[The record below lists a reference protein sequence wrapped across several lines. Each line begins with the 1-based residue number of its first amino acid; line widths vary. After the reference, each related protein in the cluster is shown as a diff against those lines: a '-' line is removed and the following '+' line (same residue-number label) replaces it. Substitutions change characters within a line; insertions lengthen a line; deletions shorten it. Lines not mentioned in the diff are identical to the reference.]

1 MKEYFSLFDED
12 NDGEDSCKQLGTL
25 LRALGQIPSEA
36 EVKELVNEIG
46 SDSFDFKEL
55 LKIMSRRLKENDP
68 EEDIREAFQV
78 FDKDNKG
85 VLVKDLRHAMKS
97 IGEKVTDAE
106 IDEML
111 KEVGVN
117 KDGKITLKEFLK
129 VLPPKK

>member
-1 MKEYFSLFDED
+1 MLT
-12 NDGEDSCKQLGTL
+12 LG
-25 LRALGQIPSEA
+25 AQ
-36 EVKELVNEIG
+36 
-46 SDSFDFKEL
+46 EL

-78 FDKDNKG
+78 FDKENKG

-97 IGEKVTDAE
+97 IGTLCGPSRLSGELCLVVVMLLIIVRLTSHLSAGEKVTDAE